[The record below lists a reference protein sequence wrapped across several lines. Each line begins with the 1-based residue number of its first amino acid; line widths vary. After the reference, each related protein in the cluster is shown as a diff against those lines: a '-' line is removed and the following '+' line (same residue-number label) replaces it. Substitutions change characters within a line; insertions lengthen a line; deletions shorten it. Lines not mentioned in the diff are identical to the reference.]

1 MKFSASLDR
10 TTKIISACVIALPL
24 VIFVFV
30 QTPIVLGLA
39 VLIGILGYAWSP
51 LGYEVSPDAIIVKRL
66 IGKVVLPRNG
76 VREARACTADDLK
89 GALRLFGSGGL
100 FGYYGTFR
108 TSRLGACTWYV
119 TNRRRMVVVAGQ
131 ATWLFSPDDV
141 GGFLEALGAPSSV
154 PGEFAIKAPGSKTP
168 LLVGGALVLATAGF
182 IGWVTSYN
190 PGLPGYTFEGHAL
203 AIHDRF
209 YPVTLQASDID
220 VSQAGVVDIGSG
232 EWRPVA
238 RTNGFANARYLS
250 GWFRVENGQKV
261 RLYAAA
267 GVKRLVLL
275 PGKNGKT
282 SVLLQA
288 SDPEQFVADT
298 KRALQP

>member
-10 TTKIISACVIALPL
+10 TTKIISACVIALPV

-30 QTPIVLGLA
+30 QTPAILFLSI
-39 VLIGILGYAWSP
+39 LIGILGYAWSP
-51 LGYEVSPDAIIVKRL
+51 LGYEVSGDAIIVKRL
-66 IGKVVLPRNG
+66 IGKVVLPQNG

-89 GALRLFGSGGL
+89 GAMRIFGSGGL

-108 TSRLGACTWYV
+108 TSRLGTCTWYV
-119 TNRRRMVVVAGQ
+119 TNRQHMVVVAGQ
-131 ATWLFSPDDV
+131 GTWLFSPDEV
-141 GGFLEALGAPSSV
+141 GGFLEALGAPSGI
-154 PGEFAIKAPGSKTP
+154 PGEFAKTAPSSRTP

-238 RTNGFANARYLS
+238 RTNGFASARYRS

-261 RLYAAA
+261 RLYTAA
-267 GVKRLVLL
+267 GAKRLVLL
-275 PGKNGKT
+275 PGKNGKPSVMLQTENPKT
-282 SVLLQA
+282 S
-288 SDPEQFVADT
+288 
-298 KRALQP
+298 